1 MIAFGY
7 PAYVIRSLLCFSI
20 FAELNFYKDSLLDPC
35 GQGKFLDDH
44 PVLKLIQIENRG
56 QNHPQYIPVDS
67 AKIDNARLVKWSAYC
82 DRNHQGSCHDLP
94 HWQIVP
100 AALSLIFVDVQ
111 NSCLVQTLGR
121 VSDKYV
127 ALSYVWGRTP
137 GGLELRSENL
147 SLLCVT
153 GSLREIKFFSRIPKT
168 ILDAMKITRQ
178 MGLRYLWVDRLC
190 IIQDIP
196 THLTTQ
202 LQQMASIYANCYF
215 TIIAADGFDAEHG
228 LHGVDPHYLARC
240 NLQTSFDFAENV
252 KMIQKPEKESIF
264 YKPFWNT
271 RGWTFQER
279 AVSPRNLVFTNN
291 TMYWECRSATW
302 YENIR
307 GEADGISSQVKPYPA
322 SLGWP
327 SYALRINPW
336 PDLEQYFSL
345 VGGYN
350 ARNLTF
356 ESDALNAFA
365 AIITAMSKS
374 FPGGFHF
381 GLPMFLFDIGMLWS
395 SSSSLKRR
403 SGFPS
408 WSWLGWAGE
417 VSLPFGYRDAWNPS
431 FDYARQDVRI
441 RPLVRW
447 YGINKDGISR
457 HLIDNS
463 YYLHRVDIT
472 EPSFTAPD
480 SWNKT
485 WNEEYDEE
493 AVQHEGLPNFLFKHP
508 FPVFPPV
515 KVDSTH
521 SFSCFLEFEGE
532 ACTLYLGA
540 SYSDDLGLER
550 SLKVNLLDSRG
561 RWSGVIESLYVHEEQ
576 YGRGTPCELIAIS
589 EGWATPNEFDESD
602 PYEVSYQPFEEMERV
617 QDIKMLD
624 KYPFY
629 NVLWV
634 DWIGGVA
641 YRRAMG
647 RVWKNAWRLQN
658 VKTVSVVLG

>member
-1 MIAFGY
+1 
-7 PAYVIRSLLCFSI
+7 
-20 FAELNFYKDSLLDPC
+20 LLDPC
-35 GQGKFLDDH
+35 DVREYLDDH
-44 PVLKLIQIENRG
+44 PLLMLIQKGNGG

-67 AKIDNARLVKWSAYC
+67 AKIDIARLVKWSAYC

-100 AALSLIFVDVQ
+100 AASSLIFIDVQ
-111 NSCLVQTLGR
+111 DFCLIQTLGC
-121 VSDKYV
+121 VSDNYV

-137 GGLELRSENL
+137 GSLELRSEA
-147 SLLCVT
+147 LCQLYVK
-153 GSLREIKFFSRIPKT
+153 GSLKETKCFSRIPKT
-168 ILDAMKITRQ
+168 ILDAMTITRQ

-196 THLTTQ
+196 THLATQ

-228 LHGVDPHYLARC
+228 LLGVDPRGSARIG
-240 NLQTSFDFAENV
+240 LVTSFHFAESV
-252 KMIQKPEKESIF
+252 EMIRKPRKESIF

-271 RGWTFQER
+271 HGWTFQER

-307 GEADGISSQVKPYPA
+307 GEADSTSSQLSTNPA
-322 SLGWP
+322 SSGWP
-327 SYALRINPW
+327 SYALKINPW
-336 PDLEQYFSL
+336 PDLDQYFGL

-350 ARNLTF
+350 ARDLTF

-381 GLPMFLFDIGMLWS
+381 GIPMFLFDIGMLWS
-395 SSSSLKRR
+395 TSSSLKRR

-408 WSWLGWAGE
+408 WSWLGWTGE
-417 VSLPFGYRDAWNPS
+417 IKLPLGYHDAWKPS
-431 FDYARQDVRI
+431 FDYAADQDVHI
-441 RPLVRW
+441 RPLIRW
-447 YGINKDGISR
+447 HAINKDGISR

-463 YYLHRVDIT
+463 YYRHRVDIS
-472 EPSFTAPD
+472 EPSFTTPD
-480 SWNKT
+480 GWHKT
-485 WNEEYDEE
+485 WNKEHGGE
-493 AVQHEGLPNFLFKHP
+493 AVQHEGLPNILFKYP

-515 KVDSTH
+515 KVDSSC

-532 ACTLYLGA
+532 ACTLFLGA
-540 SYSDDLGLER
+540 SYSEDLGYKK
-550 SLKVNLLDSRG
+550 SLSVDLLDSRG
-561 RWSGVIESLYVHEEQ
+561 RWSGVIESSYVRDDQ
-576 YGRGTPCELIAIS
+576 YERGTPCELVAIS
-589 EGWATPNEFDESD
+589 EGWATPNEFDEYDSH
-602 PYEVSYQPFEEMERV
+602 YQPFEEMERV
-617 QDIKMLD
+617 EDIKMLD

-634 DWIGGVA
+634 DRIGSVA
-641 YRRAMG
+641 YRHAMG
-647 RVWKNAWRLQN
+647 RVWKNAWTLQN
-658 VKTVSVVLG
+658 VKNVSVALG